1 MKKVST
7 GTIVTLAVVCIIG
20 FLVVTFAACYFGYN
34 NKEIA
39 LRQECEAQK
48 GKVEGVHDAMWKIIS
63 QKAQVTQEYKES
75 FDSIYTH
82 IIEGRYS
89 QGDGSLMKWIVEAN
103 PEFDSSLFQ
112 DVMDAIEQ
120 QRTIFRNV
128 QEVMIDKKR
137 EHETLCKTYPG
148 KWFISDTSPI
158 EYTVIS
164 SSRSK
169 EVMKTGEDNDIELFN
184 K

>member
-1 MKKVST
+1 MKKVSI
-7 GTIVTLAVVCIIG
+7 GTIVALAVVCIIG
-20 FLVVTFAACYFGYN
+20 FLVVTLVSAYFGYN

-39 LRQECEAQK
+39 LRQDCEAQK

-63 QKAQVTQEYKES
+63 QKAQVSTEYKEG

-89 QGDGSLMKWIVEAN
+89 QGDGSIMKWIKEAN
-103 PEFDSSLFQ
+103 PEFDSSIYK

-164 SSRSK
+164 SGKSK
-169 EVMKTGEDNDIELFN
+169 AVMESGEDNDTELF
-184 K
+184 KK